1 MTDSGETGSSAKPS
15 VAERRAEFNS
25 ETAAEIAHRLNL
37 PPRMTGKGFSDRFA
51 FFGDK
56 QRLAV
61 VAGPQE
67 EDDVELALAY
77 AVRHA
82 QGRSTAL
89 VLPEGHANATAQRIP
104 WLRPAARPS
113 LFVHRDGQ
121 AVPQPERS
129 QSETVQAV
137 IGRLGDMLPEAE
149 LTDAMMPLHLG
160 DTSDG
165 VWDLVEHV
173 TRDRRLDHGH
183 RRGERSWHFAGQR
196 LLSIRRGTAGIVVTA
211 GIHYSGPNAPAPV
224 VLAPGDHLSSE
235 HVGHIIRAIEQA
247 IEERRT
253 GAPPIHR
260 PDEHWLQ
267 AIIRRDPSI
276 VGVEQ
281 PALRELPAW
290 RPRDTV
296 KEWGRGYIDLLGLD
310 GHGDIR
316 IVETKLADN
325 ADDLLVLQGLDY
337 FVWAKAY
344 ERALRTRL
352 GAAKNARLELHYV
365 LGASAKTG
373 KIKVSPCTEPLADAL
388 DPTAVRWRFQTVR
401 NWFQSPDDVK
411 AVESKVSEPCEVL
424 SE

>member
-1 MTDSGETGSSAKPS
+1 MTDTDETEPAPKPS
-15 VAERRAEFNS
+15 IAERRAAFNS
-25 ETAAEIAHRLNL
+25 ATAAELAQVLNL
-37 PPRMTGKGFSDRFA
+37 PPRITGKGFSDRFA
-51 FFGDK
+51 FFADDH
-56 QRLAV
+56 RLAV

-67 EDDVELALAY
+67 EDYVELALAY

-82 QGRSTAL
+82 HSRSTVL
-89 VLPEGHANATAQRIP
+89 VLPEAHVNATAQRIP

-113 LFVHRDGQ
+113 MFVHRNGR
-121 AVPQPERS
+121 ARPQPERS
-129 QSETVQAV
+129 QSETIAAIVS
-137 IGRLGDMLPEAE
+137 RLGDISPEAE

-165 VWDLVEHV
+165 VWELVEQV

-196 LLSIRRGTAGIVVTA
+196 VLSIRKSTEGVVVTA
-211 GIHYSGPNAPAPV
+211 GIHYSGLKAPTPV
-224 VLAPGDHLSSE
+224 VVAPGDHLSGEQVSQ
-235 HVGHIIRAIEQA
+235 VIGAIEQA
-247 IEERRT
+247 IEERRSGT
-253 GAPPIHR
+253 PPIHR

-267 AIIRRDPSI
+267 AIIRRDPCL

-290 RPRDTV
+290 RPRDTPR
-296 KEWGRGYIDLLGLD
+296 EWGRGYIDLLGLD

-337 FVWAKAY
+337 FVWARAY
-344 ERALRTRL
+344 EQALRERL

-365 LGASAKTG
+365 LGASG
-373 KIKVSPCTEPLADAL
+373 KSGKVKVSPCTKPLADAL
-388 DPTAVRWRFQTVR
+388 DPTVVRWRFQTVH
-401 NWFQSPDDVK
+401 NWFQPPDHVE
-411 AVESKVSEPCEVL
+411 AVDSKVSAPYEVL